1 MDKQRRMCYT
11 KCSMLKG
18 VIWVKRW
25 ICGILAALM
34 LVAAAPLSFAEPA
47 TDDEMQSVPEVAA
60 QSVVLMSLDTG
71 AIIYEKNANERI
83 HPASTTKIMTLI
95 VALENCKD
103 MDASVTVSDT
113 YDDDL
118 VVGSTS
124 INLKEGEQIA
134 LTDLLYAV
142 AVSSANDAANVLA
155 EHIGGSVENFISMMN
170 QKAKAIGAKN
180 THFSNAHG
188 LTAEQH
194 YTTAHDMAKLMEYGL
209 EVDMFR
215 TLLSTYA
222 RTIPATNMSGRR
234 VISTTNSLISQVSS
248 NYFKY
253 ACGGKT
259 GTTTPA
265 GYNLV
270 SWASKSGENFICVA
284 MHADK
289 ESHSSNPI
297 FSDSRDLYNW
307 AFDSFSL
314 QQIIN
319 VNDPQ
324 TEVPV
329 ELSAEKDYVVLTA
342 AEDLSAVLPN
352 NTDLSTLTYE
362 LNVPEQVMAPI
373 STGDEIGE
381 VTISKDGVVYGKTKL
396 LAKEDIS
403 RSTVL
408 YYLYCIKKFVSNIW
422 VQIIG
427 GILLLLLIIYVIA
440 TIRRNRR
447 RRRRRRVRLKPRI
460 RY

>member
-1 MDKQRRMCYT
+1 M
-11 KCSMLKG
+11 
-18 VIWVKRW
+18 KRW

-34 LVAAAPLSFAEPA
+34 LVAAAPISFATPEESEQVAIQP
-47 TDDEMQSVPEVAA
+47 VPEVAA
-60 QSVVLMSLDTG
+60 QSVVLKSLDTG
-71 AIIYEKNANERI
+71 AVIYEKNADERI

-103 MDASVTVSDT
+103 MDASVTVRDT
-113 YDDDL
+113 FDDDL
-118 VVGSTS
+118 IMGSTS
-124 INLKEGEQIA
+124 ISLKEGEI
-134 LTDLLYAV
+134 LKVSDLMYAV

-155 EHIGGSVENFISMMN
+155 EHIGGSIENFISMMN

-180 THFSNAHG
+180 THFSNVHG
-188 LTAEQH
+188 LTADQH
-194 YTTAHDMAKLMEYGL
+194 YTTAADMAKMMEYGL

-222 RTIPATNMSGRR
+222 RSIPATNKSDRR
-234 VISTTNSLISQVSS
+234 VVSTTNSLISQISS

-270 SWASKSGENFICVA
+270 SWASKNGENFMCVA

-289 ESHSSNPI
+289 ESYSSNPI
-297 FSDSRDLYNW
+297 FGDSRDLYNW
-307 AFDSFSL
+307 AFDNFSM

-324 TEVPV
+324 TEVAV

-342 AEDLSAVLPN
+342 AENLSAVLPN
-352 NTDLSTLTYE
+352 DIDLSTLTYK
-362 LNVPEQVMAPI
+362 LDVPEQVMAPI

-381 VTISKDGVVYGKTKL
+381 VTISKDGIVYGKTKL

-422 VQIIG
+422 TQIIG

-447 RRRRRRVRLKPRI
+447 RRRRRIVRLKPRI

>member
-1 MDKQRRMCYT
+1 
-11 KCSMLKG
+11 ML
-18 VIWVKRW
+18 ISF
-25 ICGILAALM
+25 
-34 LVAAAPLSFAEPA
+34 APLGFATPETQA
-47 TDDEMQSVPEVAA
+47 QMQEVPEVAA
-60 QSVVLMSLDTG
+60 QSVLLMSLDTG
-71 AIIYEKNANERI
+71 AIIYEKNADERI

-103 MDASVTVSDT
+103 IDARVTVSGT

-118 VVGSTS
+118 VMGSSS
-124 INLKEGEQIA
+124 ISLKEGEVI
-134 LTDLLYAV
+134 TVSDLLYAV

-155 EHIGGSVENFISMMN
+155 EHIGGSVENFIAMMN
-170 QKAKAIGAKN
+170 KKAAKLGAKN
-180 THFSNAHG
+180 THFVNTHG
-188 LTAEQH
+188 LTADKH
-194 YTTAHDMAKLMEYGL
+194 YTTARDMSKIMKYGL
-209 EVDMFR
+209 EVDMLR

-222 RTIPATNMSGRR
+222 RTIPATNLSDRR
-234 VISTTNSLISQVSS
+234 VISTTNSLISQISS
-248 NYFKY
+248 NYYKY

-270 SWASKSGENFICVA
+270 SWAAKNGENFLCVA

-289 ESHSSNPI
+289 ESYSYNPI
-297 FSDSRDLYNW
+297 FSDSRKLYDW
-307 AFDSFSL
+307 AFDNFSL
-314 QQIIN
+314 QQIIDTN
-319 VNDPQ
+319 TPQ

-329 ELSAEKDYVVLTA
+329 ELSAEKDFVVLTA
-342 AEDLSAVLPN
+342 AENLSAILPN
-352 NTDLSTLTYE
+352 DTDLSTLTYKLE
-362 LNVPEQVMAPI
+362 VPEQVMAPI
-373 STGDEIGE
+373 TTGDEIGT

-396 LAKEDIS
+396 LAGEDIS

-427 GILLLLLIIYVIA
+427 GILLLLIIIYIIV

-447 RRRRRRVRLKPRI
+447 RRRRIMRFKSRI